1 MYLLTCF
8 HISIELPLNCRLP
21 LNSHSRSQ
29 YTLYVCTY
37 VSIHIISQLTN
48 TPIHNVM
55 SFHIAHSFVFR
66 RNFFFAYPYL
76 NHWFAIWRSLEQKWL
91 TNEKSL
97 KSETFVKV
105 SRPQPWP
112 MPWEK
117 YTVGYPTGMSRIFLI
132 KKGVIVK
139 IYKLYTPD
147 NVYNFECLNFHE
159 HSFNLNQ
166 HIFDYCNR
174 HQRHKKCFELE
185 VAL

>member
-1 MYLLTCF
+1 MWTSRLNYLWTVDY
-8 HISIELPLNCRLP
+8 HSI
-21 LNSHSRSQ
+21 
-29 YTLYVCTY
+29 YTVGLSTHCTY
-37 VSIHIISQLTN
+37 VSIHIN

-55 SFHIAHSFVFR
+55 LLHIAHSFVFR
-66 RNFFFAYPYL
+66 RYFFFSPILILTTDSPFGAHS
-76 NHWFAIWRSLEQKWL
+76 NRNDSLTRNNLKAKQLW
-91 TNEKSL
+91 KSPVL
-97 KSETFVKV
+97 SPGPCRGRNTLWGTLRGCLGF
-105 SRPQPWP
+105 
-112 MPWEK
+112 
-117 YTVGYPTGMSRIFLI
+117 FLI

-159 HSFNLNQ
+159 HSFSLNQ

>member
-1 MYLLTCF
+1 M
-8 HISIELPLNCRLP
+8 
-21 LNSHSRSQ
+21 
-29 YTLYVCTY
+29 
-37 VSIHIISQLTN
+37 
-48 TPIHNVM
+48 
-55 SFHIAHSFVFR
+55 
-66 RNFFFAYPYL
+66 
-76 NHWFAIWRSLEQKWL
+76 
-91 TNEKSL
+91 
-97 KSETFVKV
+97 KV

-117 YTVGYPTGMSRIFLI
+117 YTVGYPTGMSRIFLF

-159 HSFNLNQ
+159 HSFSLNQ

-185 VAL
+185 VALLKVYLFTVLSYLVDKSSHGLSWFVNITREDSISILSVSQCVHFDSKQNTLGDLPIYSSFS

>member
-1 MYLLTCF
+1 M
-8 HISIELPLNCRLP
+8 HIPLF
-21 LNSHSRSQ
+21 SD
-29 YTLYVCTY
+29 V
-37 VSIHIISQLTN
+37 I
-48 TPIHNVM
+48 
-55 SFHIAHSFVFR
+55 
-66 RNFFFAYPYL
+66 FFAYPYL

-159 HSFNLNQ
+159 HSFSLHQ

-174 HQRHKKCFELE
+174 HQRHKKCFELK

>member
-1 MYLLTCF
+1 MYVR
-8 HISIELPLNCRLP
+8 LNT
-21 LNSHSRSQ
+21 H
-29 YTLYVCTY
+29 
-37 VSIHIISQLTN
+37 QLIN

-159 HSFNLNQ
+159 HSFSLNQ

-174 HQRHKKCFELE
+174 HQRHKNCFELE

>member
-1 MYLLTCF
+1 MNYLWTVDYRWI
-8 HISIELPLNCRLP
+8 HTVGLNTHCTYVRT
-21 LNSHSRSQ
+21 SQ
-29 YTLYVCTY
+29 YTSTDQ
-37 VSIHIISQLTN
+37 HPN
-48 TPIHNVM
+48 TQCNCVM